1 MTALICVV
9 AGLMIVVSSINARG
23 TDLRPGRNTELVDLV
38 QQQSR
43 TNKALQTQL
52 AEQRRSVD
60 ELAAAERPG
69 SQDPAAEQELAQEAG
84 LTALNGPGVRVELT
98 DAPLEV
104 APPGVEGDL
113 LVVHQEDIQSV
124 VNAMWA
130 GGAEAMTIQG
140 QRVISTTGIKCVGNT
155 VVLHGIPYAP
165 PYVITAIGDQGRM
178 EASLKTS
185 TYLEVY
191 RQYVRAYGLG
201 YVQRR
206 DSALELPAYEGSTKL
221 RWARAAQNR

>member
-1 MTALICVV
+1 MTALICLV

-38 QQQSR
+38 QQLSRSNKLLQS
-43 TNKALQTQL
+43 QL
-52 AEQRRSVD
+52 ADQRRRVD
-60 ELAAAERPG
+60 ELTAAERPDG
-69 SQDPAAEQELAQEAG
+69 RDATAELELAREAG
-84 LTALNGPGVRVELT
+84 LTPLTGPGVQVELT
-98 DAPLEV
+98 DAPPEV

-113 LVVHQEDIQSV
+113 LVVHQQDIQSA

-155 VVLHGIPYAP
+155 VVLHGIPYSP

-178 EASLKTS
+178 EAALKGS
-185 TYLEVY
+185 KYLEVY

-201 YVQRR
+201 YEQRR
-206 DSALELPAYEGSTKL
+206 VSKADLPAYVGSTKL
-221 RWARAAQNR
+221 RWARPAENR

>member
-1 MTALICVV
+1 MICVV

-43 TNKALQTQL
+43 TNATLQDQL

-60 ELAAAERPG
+60 ELTAAELPEG
-69 SQDPAAEQELAQEAG
+69 QGAGVDQELAQQAG
-84 LTALNGPGVRVELT
+84 LTALSGPGVSVELT

-113 LVVHQEDIQSV
+113 LVVHQQDIQSV

-130 GGAEAMTIQG
+130 GGAEAMSIQG

-155 VVLHGIPYAP
+155 VVLHGIPYSP

-178 EASLKTS
+178 EASLKGS
-185 TYLEVY
+185 SYLEVY
-191 RQYVRAYGLG
+191 RQYVLAYGLG
-201 YVQRR
+201 YQQRR
-206 DSALELPAYEGSTKL
+206 VSSADLPAYEGSTKL
-221 RWARAAQNR
+221 RWARAGVPR